1 MQARAVLLF
10 VSLLACSLQ
19 ENVARH
25 FADCLTECVKSLGD
39 DELDHTRLFA
49 CSSSCKEEKNE
60 DVVSDPFS
68 INLPN
73 PERSSKKQ
81 SEKKQSKK
89 RSKADANQRSSK
101 EKSKNVK
108 VEKTSKNVERAKI
121 KREGDNTESSYKGAS
136 TAHDQHLEEAGGVRL
151 FLSPG
156 SGAGEATESN
166 TWEWTSVPAEKW
178 AAGNSTMSFAPSSVS
193 AIYASQVLQTFHY
206 TLDDEVQRILKS
218 WYNLLEPGGKLYLSV
233 PDFPTLCW
241 LYLAPSISMN
251 GRFRIL
257 QMMMGNQEN
266 RFKVSRSGFDIQF
279 LGYHLNE
286 AGFSEFERVPEFN
299 LFNDES
305 SRKMGST
312 YVNLNVIAYK
322 PSGESFDPTI
332 H

>member
-1 MQARAVLLF
+1 
-10 VSLLACSLQ
+10 
-19 ENVARH
+19 
-25 FADCLTECVKSLGD
+25 
-39 DELDHTRLFA
+39 
-49 CSSSCKEEKNE
+49 
-60 DVVSDPFS
+60 
-68 INLPN
+68 
-73 PERSSKKQ
+73 
-81 SEKKQSKK
+81 
-89 RSKADANQRSSK
+89 
-101 EKSKNVK
+101 
-108 VEKTSKNVERAKI
+108 
-121 KREGDNTESSYKGAS
+121 
-136 TAHDQHLEEAGGVRL
+136 
-151 FLSPG
+151 
-156 SGAGEATESN
+156 
-166 TWEWTSVPAEKW
+166 
-178 AAGNSTMSFAPSSVS
+178 MSFAPSSVS

>member
-1 MQARAVLLF
+1 MPCLF
-10 VSLLACSLQ
+10 MLIDCS
-19 ENVARH
+19 
-25 FADCLTECVKSLGD
+25 
-39 DELDHTRLFA
+39 
-49 CSSSCKEEKNE
+49 

-121 KREGDNTESSYKGAS
+121 KREEGDNTESSYKGAS

-305 SRKMGST
+305 SRKASASDVAHIAIPDAGH
-312 YVNLNVIAYK
+312 VI
-322 PSGESFDPTI
+322 S
-332 H
+332 HLLMV

>member
-121 KREGDNTESSYKGAS
+121 KREEGDNTESSYKGAS

-156 SGAGEATESN
+156 SGDSPPHAVSRSRRREGAGEATESN
-166 TWEWTSVPAEKW
+166 TWEWTSVPAE
-178 AAGNSTMSFAPSSVS
+178 V
-193 AIYASQVLQTFHY
+193 
-206 TLDDEVQRILKS
+206 
-218 WYNLLEPGGKLYLSV
+218 GK
-233 PDFPTLCW
+233 
-241 LYLAPSISMN
+241 
-251 GRFRIL
+251 
-257 QMMMGNQEN
+257 E
-266 RFKVSRSGFDIQF
+266 
-279 LGYHLNE
+279 
-286 AGFSEFERVPEFN
+286 
-299 LFNDES
+299 
-305 SRKMGST
+305 
-312 YVNLNVIAYK
+312 
-322 PSGESFDPTI
+322 
-332 H
+332 

>member
-1 MQARAVLLF
+1 
-10 VSLLACSLQ
+10 
-19 ENVARH
+19 
-25 FADCLTECVKSLGD
+25 
-39 DELDHTRLFA
+39 
-49 CSSSCKEEKNE
+49 
-60 DVVSDPFS
+60 VVSDPFS

-156 SGAGEATESN
+156 SGDSPPHAVSRSRRREGAGEATESN

-218 WYNLLEPGGKLYLSV
+218 W
-233 PDFPTLCW
+233 
-241 LYLAPSISMN
+241 
-251 GRFRIL
+251 
-257 QMMMGNQEN
+257 
-266 RFKVSRSGFDIQF
+266 
-279 LGYHLNE
+279 
-286 AGFSEFERVPEFN
+286 
-299 LFNDES
+299 
-305 SRKMGST
+305 
-312 YVNLNVIAYK
+312 
-322 PSGESFDPTI
+322 
-332 H
+332 